1 MATYVISAPDGKE
14 YEIDAPQG
22 ATQEQALDYFK
33 SNWKTQEQAP
43 LEAPPEEKSTLQRF
57 MEHPLDTLASA
68 AVKSPAEY
76 VERGI
81 MTPLNVSHG
90 ARQGV
95 ANIAINAA
103 DLANALPNKEQ
114 NLSSL
119 IAPSNTSTADDY
131 KAAVQQK
138 LQEYGADPQSAAFK
152 TGEFAGETL
161 PLMGLGGAAGA
172 GARMA
177 KLPEN
182 VAAAAESFGLS
193 TGPSK
198 TYLKDYVAK
207 VGAGA
212 LMNTAGGQLLDPNS
226 SAMGNAGFGALA
238 GATSGVLAPV
248 ARGVAM
254 LGKPLYESGRQAIL
268 DAKILESLRGTKPPE
283 AVEKLRGGMTPEQ
296 LAVDIQSPDL
306 AANIQSSEINKATA
320 PEWSAKRKA
329 EEEALASR
337 VNQAQSSLNALHQG
351 EMPVSNVSAN
361 APYQNVRD
369 AQIAQAGG
377 LENTKAARTA
387 ELLRQAETQQAG
399 LEEAKQGVISAVAQ
413 PAQRDVGLALAGK
426 KVELEKAA
434 RVEPSKQYT
443 AAYEQA
449 PQKFSFQ
456 PLIDV
461 AGDIKNHLS
470 TEIDRNVAP
479 KVHEILKAL
488 KGKENDVPEI
498 LGANGKPLNP
508 KAGDLPFEGTLAD
521 AHSLRSAILED
532 LRAIKKSTN
541 GQVNLTKSNLE
552 KLEAGINQTIAQGV
566 PESAGETFT
575 GANKLFRESVA
586 APYME
591 GMAKKLTV
599 ENTLSR
605 PSLSPS
611 EVTEKALHPD
621 HAIDFVNA
629 FGSDLKAMQTIEEG
643 IEGKFKNALKKG
655 SQAGADFIEKHSEAL
670 DTLDSAPASLFLKDR
685 LSNFVRYFGDVEA
698 KQAALGAQVK
708 AIPKVVDESVANQ
721 QRIISKSAKDLSG
734 VSDAENLAKIAVNG
748 DARLMGRILHKLTP
762 EAKPEL
768 ANQVISNAF
777 EPITAGAENAG
788 AKTAKALDNSR
799 IATLLKATYGKEEGA
814 AKLADFKETAN
825 IQSMLEKVK
834 KEAPNHPYDTAQ
846 ALDNLTEGKPALKR
860 TVEKIMSV
868 LNDQEQFEA
877 LAMTGR
883 RIGENTKKMASEATP
898 HTPYQLTTEGATLRW
913 IHGLVT
919 KQADKA
925 IAEKLSRELM
935 SSEAFANAIERA
947 QSRLPYNE
955 QNLRIGA
962 GGLAGQSLSAL
973 QSSTSYSGE
982 K

>member
-1 MATYVISAPDGKE
+1 MARSVTLDLDDGTQVKYENIPSHITQDAIIQRAEKESGRVVTGGSA
-14 YEIDAPQG
+14 
-22 ATQEQALDYFK
+22 
-33 SNWKTQEQAP
+33 
-43 LEAPPEEKSTLQRF
+43 EAPEEKSTLQRF
-57 MEHPLDTLASA
+57 G
-68 AVKSPAEY
+68 EY
-76 VERGI
+76 VAN
-81 MTPLNVSHG
+81 TPSATMQNLGNIYAGG
-90 ARQGV
+90 AQGV
-95 ANIAINAA
+95 SNIGVNAA
-103 DLANALPNKEQ
+103 QTVNAVSPEKANE
-114 NLSSL
+114 
-119 IAPSNTSTADDY
+119 Y
-131 KAAVQQK
+131 KAAVQQQ
-138 LQEYGADPQSAAFK
+138 LQGMGANPESLPFK
-152 TGEFAGETL
+152 VGEFGGETA
-161 PLMGLGGAAGA
+161 PLMALGGAASA

-182 VAAAAESFGLS
+182 VAAAVESFGLS

-198 TYLKDYVAK
+198 QYAKDYIAK

-212 LMNTAGGQLLDPNS
+212 LMNTAAGQLIDPNS
-226 SAMGNAGFGALA
+226 SAMGNAGLGAA
-238 GATSGVLAPV
+238 VGAISGTLAPV

-268 DAKILESLRGTKPPE
+268 DAKIIESLRGANAPE
-283 AVEKLRGGMTPEQ
+283 VVEKLRAGMSPEQ
-296 LAVDIQSPDL
+296 LAVDIQSPEL

-320 PEWSAKRKA
+320 PEWTAKRKA
-329 EEEALASR
+329 EAEALASR

-351 EMPVSNVSAN
+351 ELPVSNVPKAM
-361 APYQNVRD
+361 PFQNVRD
-369 AQIAQAGG
+369 AVIAQKGA
-377 LENTKAARTA
+377 LEDTKAARTA

-399 LEEAKQGVISAVAQ
+399 LEEAKQGIVNAVAQ
-413 PAQRDVGLALAGK
+413 PSQRDVGLTLAEK
-426 KVELEKAA
+426 KAEMESAA
-434 RVEPSKQYT
+434 RVEPRKLYT
-443 AAYEQA
+443 ESYSQA
-449 PQKFSFQ
+449 PEKFSFQ
-456 PLIDV
+456 PLVDA
-461 AGDIKNHLS
+461 AGDIKNSLS
-470 TEIDRNVAP
+470 TEIDRHVAP

-488 KGKENDVPEI
+488 KGKENEAPEI

-508 KAGDLPFEGTLAD
+508 KTGDLPFEGTLKD
-521 AHSLRSAILED
+521 AHDLRSAILAD
-532 LRAIKKSTN
+532 LRSINKSTDSKA
-541 GQVNLTKSNLE
+541 NLTKSNLE

-575 GANKLFRESVA
+575 GANKLFRETVA

-591 GMAKKLTV
+591 GEAKRLTT
-599 ENTLSR
+599 ENTFSR
-605 PSLSPS
+605 PRINPS
-611 EVTEKALHPD
+611 EVTDRALHPD
-621 HAIDFVNA
+621 YAVDYVNA
-629 FGSDLKAMQTIEEG
+629 FGSDPEAMQTIETG
-643 IEGKFKNALKKG
+643 IEGKFRNALKKG
-655 SQAGADFIEKHSEAL
+655 GQAGADFIEKHNEAL
-670 DTLDSAPASLFLKDR
+670 TTLDSAPASAGIKDR
-685 LSNFVRYFGDVEA
+685 LSGFVRDFGSAEA
-698 KQAALGAQVK
+698 KQAALGEQVK

-721 QRIISKSAKDLSG
+721 QRIISKSAKDLSAAT
-734 VSDAENLAKIAVNG
+734 DPENLAKIAVNA
-748 DARLMGRILHKLTP
+748 DVRTMGRILHKLTP

-768 ANQVISNAF
+768 ARQVIDNAF
-777 EPITAGAENAG
+777 EPMTTGVENAG
-788 AKTAKALDNSR
+788 AKTIKALENSR

-883 RIGENTKKMASEATP
+883 RVGESTKKMASEATP

-947 QSRLPYNE
+947 QSRLPYDE
-955 QNLRIGA
+955 RNLRIGA
-962 GGLAGQSLSAL
+962 SGLAGQGLSAL
-973 QSSTSYSGE
+973 QSRTSYKGE